1 MFNRLAYP
9 MLRSAFAF
17 ALLLAATQ
25 VAHAS
30 PPDCSAHFA
39 QRTAPRIADP
49 AAAADSRLLCFRGY
63 AVLDSVRT
71 RTPLW
76 SAEHLTA
83 MAVQQAR
90 ALPRDSEFYEEP
102 SLPAAARANLAD
114 FRRSGYDRG
123 HLTPSGD
130 EADQASQAETFSLA
144 NVVPQNPTSNRQ
156 TWSHLETSTRRLVR
170 QYGAAYVVTGPA
182 FVGASQLLNGRVR
195 IPSHIWKAIYIEG
208 IGAAA
213 YVAPNTPEPV
223 YATISI
229 SEFARFTGVDPFP
242 DLPAHWRDTAMSLPG
257 PTPHPGEKVER
268 HVPLGQ
274 LADAAPGQTTA
285 EPPARVPA
293 FALADVVRMVRS
305 ADTHRR

>member
-1 MFNRLAYP
+1 
-9 MLRSAFAF
+9 MLPSALAF

-30 PPDCSAHFA
+30 PLDCNSHFA

-83 MAVQQAR
+83 TAVQQAR

-182 FVGASQLLNGRVR
+182 FVGAPQLLNGRVR
-195 IPSHIWKAIYIEG
+195 IPSHIWKAVYIEG

-213 YVAPNTPEPV
+213 YIAPNTPEPV
-223 YATISI
+223 YATVSI
-229 SEFARFTGVDPFP
+229 GELARLAGVDPFP
-242 DLPAHWRDTAMSLPG
+242 GLPSHWHDTAIPLPG
-257 PTPHPGEKVER
+257 PTPHPGEKAER
-268 HVPLGQ
+268 RVPLSEIANVQ
-274 LADAAPGQTTA
+274 ASRAATA
-285 EPPARVPA
+285 TSVSATSFKLSDVLRMARAVETLP
-293 FALADVVRMVRS
+293 
-305 ADTHRR
+305 RR